1 MMRSIFI
8 STFAL
13 AMFASASAQTILST
27 LPATQGECPTMAQLT
42 PGHPDYIYAKSL
54 LNTEFDE
61 LGIFH
66 YVLPDQ
72 AADAKPQPRGHKGT
86 VSADEEWTALNEG
99 DRLWVEKLDTAPTD
113 GSDTVEPIR
122 QQVSDPEAASD
133 APDAGQSEVVWGQ
146 SVHRNEFGIDGG
158 IFWSPKGH
166 KLAFYR
172 MDQSMVSQYPLLQT
186 DPQVAEVKW
195 IRYPMAGQTSHQV
208 TLGIYDPD
216 TQQTVYLR
224 TNDKPLVPNSI
235 LAPASRAHVDRGLND
250 PEHYLTNITWR
261 PDGKQILIAELNR
274 LQNYMELNVYDVESG
289 SFVRTLFCE
298 ESEKYVEPKH
308 QALFLPGSNDR
319 FIWMSER
326 DGYMHAYLCDMSS
339 EQEFG
344 PLLTPGDFDVT
355 SLVGIDPKA
364 KNLYFMAATG
374 DSPLESNLYS
384 VALPKGDK
392 ATAPIVRITQ
402 ATGRHSIRINK
413 QYTKVY
419 DVYSNH
425 DTPRVCQ
432 LIDLKNGRPA
442 KTQVL
447 YTAPN
452 PWEGYAR
459 PSVEVGTIKAAD
471 GKTDLYYRLVKPND
485 NATSNDLST
494 LNSPLSTDQKHPVIV
509 YLYNGPHA
517 QLVTEGFQWG
527 LPGWDC
533 YMANRGYVV
542 FTIDGRGSDNRGID
556 FEQAIWHNLGYNEAQ
571 DQLCG
576 VEYLKT
582 LPYVDPERIGIYGWS
597 YGGFMT
603 TYMKLN
609 YPETFKVGVC
619 GGPVLDWSRYEVMY
633 GERYMGTPQNN
644 PEGYKAN
651 TMKDQTQKLQGHLLI
666 IHDDQ
671 DGTVVPQMSYQFL
684 KNAVGNDTYP
694 DFLMYMNHEHNVRG
708 RDRVH
713 LLNNIARYFDEHL

>member
-1 MMRSIFI
+1 MMK
-8 STFAL
+8 STLITTIAL
-13 AMFASASAQTILST
+13 AMLATASAQTILST

-54 LNTEFDE
+54 LNAEFDE
-61 LGIFH
+61 QGIFH

-72 AADAKPQPRGHKGT
+72 ARDAKPQPRASHKGIA
-86 VSADEEWTALNEG
+86 SADKCWTAINEG
-99 DRLWVEKLDTAPTD
+99 DRLWVEAL
-113 GSDTVEPIR
+113 SDAEEGDEAREPIR

-133 APDAGQSEVVWGQ
+133 SPDEGQSAIVWGQ
-146 SVHRNEFGIDGG
+146 SVHRNEFGINGG
-158 IFWSPKGH
+158 IFWSPSGH
-166 KLAFYR
+166 QLAFYR

-186 DPQVAEVKW
+186 NPQVAEVKW
-195 IRYPMAGQTSHQV
+195 VRYPMAGMTSHQV
-208 TLGIYDPD
+208 TLGIYNPD
-216 TQQTVYLR
+216 TRQTVYLR
-224 TNDKPLVPNSI
+224 TNDKP
-235 LAPASRAHVDRGLND
+235 APAVDRGLND
-250 PEHYLTNITWR
+250 PEHYLTNISWC

-274 LQNYMELNVYDVESG
+274 LQNYMELNVYDVETG
-289 SFVRTLFCE
+289 AFVRTLFSE

-308 QALFLPGSNDR
+308 AALFLPGSNDR
-319 FIWMSER
+319 FVWMSER
-326 DGYMHAYLCDMSS
+326 DGYMHAYLYDMSGKLD
-339 EQEFG
+339 QG
-344 PLLTPGDFDVT
+344 LLLTPGDFDVT
-355 SLVGIDPKA
+355 SLIGIDPQA
-364 KNLYFMAATG
+364 KNLYFMAAA
-374 DSPLESNLYS
+374 DSPLENNLFS
-384 VALPKGDK
+384 AALPKGK
-392 ATAPIVRITQ
+392 TATAPVIRITQ
-402 ATGRHSIRINK
+402 ATGRHSVRFNT

-425 DTPRVCQ
+425 ETPRVCQ
-432 LIDLKNGRPA
+432 LIDLKNGKPS
-442 KTQVL
+442 KTNVL

-459 PSVEVGTIKAAD
+459 PSVEVGTLKAAD
-471 GKTDLYYRLVKPND
+471 GKTDLYYRLVKPNTQLPGVAND
-485 NATSNDLST
+485 NE
-494 LNSPLSTDQKHPVIV
+494 KYPVVV

-556 FEQAIWHNLGYNEAQ
+556 FEQAIWHNLGYNEGL
-571 DQLCG
+571 DQLQG
-576 VEYLKT
+576 IEYLKT
-582 LPYVDPERIGIYGWS
+582 LPFVDSERIGIYGWS

-609 YPETFKVGVC
+609 YPEIFKVGVC

-651 TMKDQTQKLQGHLLI
+651 TMKDQTDKLKGHLLI

-671 DGTVVPQMSYQFL
+671 DATVVPQMSYQFL
-684 KNAVGNDTYP
+684 KNAVGTDTYP

-708 RDRVH
+708 KDRVH